1 MIDYP
6 EDFLP
11 ESFPAA
17 DLILSFAEH
26 KGVAELLP
34 DIAEMTGMTRESV
47 TRILDKWKNS
57 GEITIQK
64 NKFIRL
70 NPAFMQKDLNIKF

>member
-1 MIDYP
+1 M
-6 EDFLP
+6 
-11 ESFPAA
+11 
-17 DLILSFAEH
+17 LSDEYGEKSSEGITLNIKLTH
-26 KGVAELLP
+26 Q

-70 NPAFMQKDLNIKF
+70 NPAFMQKELNMKL